1 VSVVLYRGP
10 STLTGAPIVALATLD
25 SSNRKTGPM
34 IQTWILPEQGPLD
47 AHKAG
52 ADDSVCGDCPRRRS
66 QGGDCYVRLDAAPHS
81 AWKAWVRDGKPDAN
95 WDHHVVRLQQEA
107 RDHGLRLG
115 AYGDPAA
122 VPLHVWQGVISAL
135 MPSTVT
141 GYTHQWRAFPE
152 FRGLVMASC
161 DSLDDVERAREL
173 GWRCFVA
180 LPSPPDDDLSYRL
193 VQCVSDS
200 HGRTCEQCGLCNGA
214 TEGDRRA
221 SVWIAEHGPMS
232 SAKARRSAA
241 LRLAA

>member
-10 STLTGAPIVALATLD
+10 SALDGAPIVALATLD

-52 ADDSVCGDCPRRRS
+52 ADGSVCGDCPRRRS

-81 AWKAWVRDGKPDAN
+81 AWKAWVREGKPDVN
-95 WDHHVVRLQQEA
+95 WDAHVVRLQQEA

-122 VPLHVWQGVISAL
+122 VPLHVWQDVISAL
-135 MPSTVT
+135 APSTVT
-141 GYTHQWRAFPE
+141 GYTHQWRSFPE
-152 FRGLVMASC
+152 FRALVMASC
-161 DSLDDVERAREL
+161 DSLDEAYVAGAL
-173 GWRCFVA
+173 GWRCFTA
-180 LPSPPDDDLSYRL
+180 LSHAPSERIPGF

-200 HGRTCEQCGLCNGA
+200 HGKTCEECGLCNGSVP
-214 TEGDRRA
+214 GDKRA

-232 SAKARRSAA
+232 SAKARRSASLA
-241 LRLAA
+241 LAA